1 MKSTTETLSMLTVD
15 DAALGTA
22 ETRNINMYTLGALL
36 LLAILLGAVQ
46 NVVDTVLGVVGLSAI
61 IRKIP
66 IVGGLW
72 NLIIAVL
79 MMYVLDYNAVGAW
92 MSGLDTGMWS
102 GWLGHIVNGAIVLGM
117 IPVKDAVV
125 SMVSKGLRA

>member
-1 MKSTTETLSMLTVD
+1 
-15 DAALGTA
+15 
-22 ETRNINMYTLGALL
+22 MYTLGALL
-36 LLAILLGAVQ
+36 LLAVLLGAVQ
-46 NVVDTVLGVVGLSAI
+46 NVVDTVLGVVGLTAI

-66 IVGGLW
+66 IVGALW

-79 MMYVLDYNAVGAW
+79 MMYVLKYNAVGDW
-92 MSGLDTGMWS
+92 MSDLDAGMWG
-102 GWLGHIVNGAIVLGM
+102 GWMGHIVNGAIILGM

>member
-1 MKSTTETLSMLTVD
+1 MVRPWGPQKR
-15 DAALGTA
+15 GI
-22 ETRNINMYTLGALL
+22 INMYTLGALL
-36 LLAILLGAVQ
+36 LLALLLGAVQ

-66 IVGGLW
+66 IVGALW
-72 NLIIAVL
+72 NLIIAVV
-79 MMYVLDYNAVGAW
+79 MMFILDYNAVGAW
-92 MSGLDTGMWS
+92 MSGLDTSMWG

>member
-1 MKSTTETLSMLTVD
+1 
-15 DAALGTA
+15 
-22 ETRNINMYTLGALL
+22 MYTLGALL

-46 NVVDTVLGVVGLSAI
+46 NVVDTVLGVVGLTAI

-66 IVGGLW
+66 IVGALW
-72 NLIIAVL
+72 NLIVAVL
-79 MMYVLDYNAVGAW
+79 MMFVLDYNAVGAW
-92 MSGLDTGMWS
+92 MSGLDAGMWG
-102 GWLGHIVNGAIVLGM
+102 GWMGHIVNGAIILGM